1 MSQPIHFSG
10 MVGADRT
17 SSGVHLFDTP
27 LVRLRAESPH
37 VDERLT
43 TFFHYIGHIWIQS
56 HNPPQTAEELSAFD
70 IREVIEEYRAYQAS
84 GGSVPIDQGLD
95 LEASYF
101 VVQILAQAPLVC
113 LLNKEKEDISTP
125 RMARVR
131 HLPPGELIASLQ
143 RSYSDRLDTSK
154 PINDQIKRDYEVDR
168 PGESTPLYSTLVH
181 DGETGHCIILIGV
194 EQGSGRLVLWDPWP
208 LGSLLCYENNI
219 AGVDAKPVLSGE
231 EGYWTISVEEMVRVL
246 YAVLVPEE

>member
-1 MSQPIHFSG
+1 M
-10 MVGADRT
+10 
-17 SSGVHLFDTP
+17 
-27 LVRLRAESPH
+27 
-37 VDERLT
+37 
-43 TFFHYIGHIWIQS
+43 
-56 HNPPQTAEELSAFD
+56 
-70 IREVIEEYRAYQAS
+70 IEEYRAYQAS
-84 GGSVPIDQGLD
+84 GGNVPIDQGLD

-101 VVQILAQAPLVC
+101 VAQILAQAPLVC

-131 HLPPGELIASLQ
+131 HLPPGKLIASLQ
-143 RSYSDRLDTSK
+143 QSYVDRLDTSK
-154 PINDQIKRDYEVDR
+154 PINDQIKRQYGTFGQVDR
-168 PGESTPLYSTLVH
+168 SGESTQFYSTLVY

-219 AGVDAKPVLSGE
+219 AGVDAQHVLSGE

-246 YAVLVPEE
+246 YAVLIPEE